1 MQMPKSLLKIT
12 LAAVALGLAACSK
25 STPDAAAPVVVTD
38 KPAADAKPADAKPA
52 APVFPGMEADLQRTL
67 KEQSDFYHLKTLA
80 DFANDTKGLTWEDG
94 SESPEFSDPNAKK
107 GGTLNEFLPDFPP
120 TLRPLGPNANSV
132 FREYILDYIA
142 PVFVA
147 PHPNFPG
154 KYMPQMAT
162 SWAVDRSTRTV
173 YFHMDPNMKWSDGA
187 PSTTD
192 DLLFTFYFLRSKH
205 LDDPWNNDFYTK
217 TYSSITVYDAHTFA
231 VTISELKP
239 DIVDRAGNFTLYP
252 KHFFGEFGPGWEA
265 KYDWRVWPTL
275 GAYTIKDEDIKRTT
289 SVTLS
294 RVKDWWA
301 ENRRFMRNRCNPDR
315 IHFEVIRDPDKA
327 FEAFLHGD
335 LDTFAISVQ
344 MNHTKLPDTHPSV
357 ASGYTVKAQFFN
369 DIPQPNFGL
378 WLNEAMPGLDNN
390 DVRVGIAY
398 ASNMDL
404 VCKQYFRGEAVVQ
417 KTESDGFGFDPNP
430 AVHPRPFDPA
440 KAREYFAK
448 AGYTKQGDDG
458 VLVNAQG
465 RRLAFT
471 ISTVYKR
478 YEDVL
483 VILKQEALKAGLE
496 FDIEILDF
504 TTGFEKMEQK
514 KHEIALMAF
523 SRTPEMYPR
532 YWEYTSGVNAY
543 DVPYLPDGSPNPA
556 RKVKVDTNNL
566 SSIADYQLDQLI
578 TAYDKADT
586 MEKVK
591 SLAAQIEQRLYD
603 NAGWVNG
610 FAIPFYRVAYRPW
623 IKWPKDFD
631 AKQSLDYQNFWLMW
645 IDQDAQKD
653 ALAAKAE
660 GRSLPV
666 QILTFDKYKR

>member
-1 MQMPKSLLKIT
+1 MQMPNSFLKT
-12 LAAVALGLAACSK
+12 ALVAASLGLAACSK

-38 KPAADAKPADAKPA
+38 KPAADAKPAA
-52 APVFPGMEADLQRTL
+52 AAFPGMEADLQRTL
-67 KEQSDFYHLKTLA
+67 KEQSDFYHFKTLA

-107 GGTLNEFLPDFPP
+107 GGTLNEYVPDFPP
-120 TLRPLGPNANSV
+120 TLRPLGPNSNSV
-132 FREYILDYIA
+132 FREYLLDYIA

-154 KYMPQMAT
+154 KYMPQIAT
-162 SWAVDRSTRTV
+162 SWAVDRSTKTV
-173 YFHMDPNMKWSDGA
+173 YFRMDPNAKWSDGA
-187 PSTTD
+187 PCTTD
-192 DLLFTFYFLRSKH
+192 DLLFTFYFLRSKL

-217 TYSSITVYDAHTFA
+217 TYSSITVYDAHTLA

-239 DIVDRAGNFTLYP
+239 DIVDRAGNFALYP

-294 RVKDWWA
+294 RVKDWWG
-301 ENRRFMRNRCNPDR
+301 ENRRFMRNRYNPDR

-335 LDTFAISVQ
+335 LDSFAISVQ
-344 MNHTKLPDTHPSV
+344 MNHTKLPDTHPSIT
-357 ASGYTVKAQFFN
+357 SGYTVKAQFFN

-404 VCKQYFRGEAVVQ
+404 VCKQYFRGEAVIQ

-430 AVHPRPFDPA
+430 ALHPRPFDPV

-448 AGYTKQGDDG
+448 AGYTKQGEDG

-556 RKVKVDTNNL
+556 RKVKADTNNL

-631 AKQSLDYQNFWLMW
+631 AKQSLDYQNLWLMW

-666 QILTFDKYKR
+666 QILTFDKYKK